1 MTPADH
7 YGRAMRLMEQAADAG
22 RFPGVTLGQRPT
34 SDLLA
39 EAQVHA
45 TLALSAGQLD
55 KGSQP

>member
-7 YGRAMRLMEQAADAG
+7 YGRAMQLVEQAADTHPVRSGSFGERTIA
-22 RFPGVTLGQRPT
+22 
-34 SDLLA
+34 DLLA